1 MKNLKVQFKLIICIL
16 LFLNTFN
23 ILTAKNTDEF
33 YDAKDITNYFSGI
46 LAANDNQF
54 QKSYSYLKS
63 LNDLEDSHYGY
74 SQYYLYSLV
83 ALEKFNV
90 ANNYSKKLEKKKI
103 DNFESNLIN
112 VVYYLE
118 RNNFDK
124 ASIYI
129 KKIKNKS
136 RPGSTQN
143 LLSSSL
149 SSWINFK
156 NTNNL
161 NSALNLLEKIPKKFE
176 NLKNIQKTFA
186 YCYFDS
192 NQTDEV
198 FRRLT
203 SPYPS
208 RSDVNYSRYLFFHA
222 NYLISKNKKKKAKKI
237 LQSSLN
243 LYPENLIL
251 KQLNVDFEQRKFN
264 DEFDCKNS
272 KHVIAEILYIVA
284 SGLSMQQNYVTS
296 NFYLSLAKHL
306 NPNFISFETLYAR
319 NFFAR
324 NEYNEAKKIYNK
336 IQKNG
341 SVYSWHSSKQ
351 IASILIQQEKK
362 KEAISFLEK
371 TFYKIKIPTSYE
383 IFDYAEFLKNNNK
396 YKESIKYYSKAIN
409 TIDKKHDLY
418 GQILDGRGVAYER
431 IDQWDKAEADL
442 LNSLSISPN
451 NAYVINY
458 LAYSWI
464 EKGIKIEKSLN
475 MLKKANALRPNDG
488 YIIDSLGWALFKLKN
503 YKEAKKYLQLA
514 FKSMAS
520 DPVINDHYADSLWMN
535 NNSLQARFY
544 WNYVLKLEKTEE
556 KLKKKIKQ
564 KLLFGLKI

>member
-23 ILTAKNTDEF
+23 ILTAKNKDQF
-33 YDAKDITNYFSGI
+33 YDAKDITNYFSGT

-54 QKSYSYLKS
+54 QKSYDYLKS
-63 LNDLEDSHYGY
+63 LNNLEDSHYGY

-136 RPGSTQN
+136 QPGSTQN
-143 LLSSSL
+143 LLSFSL
-149 SSWINFK
+149 SSWFNFK

-161 NSALNLLEKIPKKFE
+161 NSALNLLEKTPKKFE
-176 NLKNIQKTFA
+176 NLKNIQKAFA

-192 NQTDEV
+192 NKTDEV

-203 SPYPS
+203 SPSPS
-208 RSDVNYSRYLFFHA
+208 RSDVNYSRYFFFHA
-222 NYLISKNKKKKAKKI
+222 NYLISKNQKKKAKKI

-251 KQLNVDFEQRKFN
+251 NQLNVDFGQRKFN

-284 SGLSMQQNYVTS
+284 SGLSMQQNYVGS

-324 NEYNEAKKIYNK
+324 NEYNEAQKIYNET
-336 IQKNG
+336 QKHG
-341 SVYSWHSSKQ
+341 SVYSWYSSKQ
-351 IASILIQQEKK
+351 IASILIQQGKK

-371 TFYKIKIPTSYE
+371 TFYKIKIPTPYE
-383 IFDYAEFLKNNNK
+383 TFDYAEFLKNNNK

-418 GQILDGRGVAYER
+418 RQILDGRGVAYER

-475 MLKKANALRPNDG
+475 MLKKANALQPNDG

-514 FKSMAS
+514 VQSMAS